1 MGFAVFHPGKGSGA
15 GGGIGNHIDRSEG
28 QEHTYPHADIARRS
42 LNINCSL
49 PSGRHLANLPDSI
62 NGRIKEGYTG
72 KKAIRKDGVRFLSL
86 VLTGTH
92 EDMVQLAADAEK
104 FKKWQQANYDF
115 VKKEFGEANIIRFT
129 LHMDEKT
136 PHIHAIVVPLTIDGR
151 LSAKELMG
159 NKKNLSLRQDRYAE
173 AMETF
178 GLIRGVRES
187 KANHTGEGWYLEQ
200 LRQAK
205 EAPNKAT
212 VPTFGV
218 MEALRPAKFLKDV
231 QSSITVLQQENT
243 ELKLE
248 SIRREKQVSTA
259 QAGLKKTESGAAA
272 HKAAVEELA
281 EQLIGAGKAGMQM
294 NTEYALLHAPAALK
308 RAANVTFMR
317 EVKKFEQERLKP
329 LSTESY
335 QKRHRIPSDISKV
348 TKEDYDQLQ
357 KRENLELTA
366 FQAAI
371 DFNQEISNKWGVK
384 FPPESDMFEQL
395 KKKALEYVREIAQRI
410 HQELKKA
417 LGISP
422 EPNEQRSRGMGR

>member
-15 GGGIGNHIDRSEG
+15 GGGIGSHIDRAEG
-28 QEHTYPHADIARRS
+28 QEHTYPHADAARRA
-42 LNINCSL
+42 LNINRAL
-49 PSGRHLANLPDSI
+49 PSGRHLVNLPEAI
-62 NGRIKEGYTG
+62 NERIKEGYTG

-92 EDMVQLAADAEK
+92 EDMIQLARDAEK

-115 VKKEFGEANIIRFT
+115 VKKEFGEMNIMRFM

-136 PHIHAIVVPLTIDGR
+136 PHIHAIVVPLTADGR

-159 NKKNLSLRQDRYAE
+159 NKKNLSLRQDRYGE
-173 AMETF
+173 AMAGF

-200 LRQAK
+200 LREAK
-205 EAPNKAT
+205 ESPNKAT
-212 VPTFGV
+212 IPTFGV

-231 QSSITVLQQENT
+231 KSSLTVLQQENT
-243 ELKLE
+243 DLKLE
-248 SIRREKQVSTA
+248 SLRREKQVSTA
-259 QAGLKKTESGAAA
+259 QAGLKKTKTDSAEYQS
-272 HKAAVEELA
+272 AVEDLA
-281 EQLIGAGKAGMQM
+281 EQLIGAGKAGLQL

-329 LSTESY
+329 LSLEVY
-335 QKRHRIPSDISKV
+335 QKSHRITDINQASQKN
-348 TKEDYDQLQ
+348 YDLLQ
-357 KRENLELTA
+357 DELKQELA
-366 FQAAI
+366 AVQAAI
-371 DFNQEISNKWGVK
+371 GFNKEVFERWGVK
-384 FPPESDMFEQL
+384 FEAKSQMFEQL
-395 KKKALEYVREIAQRI
+395 KRKTLEYIHEFARQLGQEI
-410 HQELKKA
+410 KKA

-422 EPNEQRSRGMGR
+422 ESNEQRSKGMRR